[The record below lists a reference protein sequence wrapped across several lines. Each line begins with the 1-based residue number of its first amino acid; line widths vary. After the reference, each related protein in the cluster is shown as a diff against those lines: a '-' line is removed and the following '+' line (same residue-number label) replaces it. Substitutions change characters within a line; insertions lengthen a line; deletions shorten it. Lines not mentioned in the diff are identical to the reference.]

1 MIFERYP
8 IVRREKDSL
17 RTMVDELANL
27 LLGPHLM
34 LSIGVRQF
42 RSRDAE
48 AAQQQC
54 SEKRANKGNKTDGP
68 LDVIEPVPPKEWRDP
83 QLRKHSFLS
92 LMDKKTARED
102 TVKINHQGRQK
113 SYRDEH

>member
-1 MIFERYP
+1 MLFERYP
-8 IVRREKDSL
+8 IARRERDSL
-17 RTMVDELANL
+17 RTMADELANL

-34 LSIGVRQF
+34 LSIGVQQF

-83 QLRKHSFLS
+83 QLRKHSFLR
-92 LMDKKTARED
+92 LMENKTDRKE
-102 TVKINHQGRQK
+102 TRQ
-113 SYRDEH
+113 